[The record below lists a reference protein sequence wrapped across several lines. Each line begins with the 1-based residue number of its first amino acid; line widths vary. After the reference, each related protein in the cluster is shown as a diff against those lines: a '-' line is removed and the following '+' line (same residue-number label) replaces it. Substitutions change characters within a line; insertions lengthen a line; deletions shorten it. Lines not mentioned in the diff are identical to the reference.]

1 MDKFITL
8 PSNIEGLYKD
18 ADGNSC
24 YRLTYDFNKVV
35 EAEEACGC
43 SLLRA
48 LAGPSSAKEMRA
60 LLYALLKTGHPEVT
74 LEEAGSLFTS
84 DPVGATDAVRRC
96 LDGETSEA

>member
-24 YRLTYDFNKVV
+24 YRLTFDFNRVCDAEDVV
-35 EAEEACGC
+35 GIH
-43 SLLRA
+43 LLRA
-48 LAGPSSAKEMRA
+48 LGGPSSAREMRG